1 MYYSLI
7 KHTEFPILLQHVIST
22 IVLYN
27 LSLNRQP
34 LKPNLAGNLP
44 KNPNLFLLV
53 FRLATIRSA

>member
-7 KHTEFPILLQHVIST
+7 IYTEFPILLQHVIRT
-22 IVLYN
+22 IVFCN

-44 KNPNLFLLV
+44 KNPILFLLV